1 MAALFDGL
9 MLRIIFLMFFIFSR
23 CSIVYGWDSVDL
35 ELFDL
40 VEEIK
45 DNFYDILGLKQL
57 VAVSE
62 VLKDEEKRKRYD
74 GILRDGLPDWRQP
87 VFYYRSVRKMGL
99 IEFTIL
105 LFLILTIGH
114 YIVAWSI
121 YLEKKLELE
130 ELLFSKKKREDKK
143 RNKKLKSKLND
154 EDIPDL
160 ADIMEKPSRPRR
172 RQRVNIPQEDTED
185 NSWEGAPVTNVLKM
199 ATDNGDHSAVTEK
212 SGEWTD
218 HEQSLLTRA
227 MVKFPGGTP
236 NRWEKIAVEIGR
248 SVEEVTKQ
256 MKKLKQ
262 SYGAPTHSSNAGE
275 GDLSTLVI
283 NKKKA
288 MVSDECLEQADECYN
303 FGSNSNRH
311 RNKSSRSQQT
321 TKNVADRPVSE
332 VSVPSVLRDR
342 TSEQSD
348 GVTKKNVTDDDSTA
362 WSQNQQKQLEIA
374 LQKFPKTVADRWT
387 CIAQAVPGKTKE
399 ECILRYKFLVECV
412 RKKKLAGQQQ

>member
-1 MAALFDGL
+1 
-9 MLRIIFLMFFIFSR
+9 
-23 CSIVYGWDSVDL
+23 
-35 ELFDL
+35 
-40 VEEIK
+40 
-45 DNFYDILGLKQL
+45 
-57 VAVSE
+57 
-62 VLKDEEKRKRYD
+62 
-74 GILRDGLPDWRQP
+74 
-87 VFYYRSVRKMGL
+87 MGL

-160 ADIMEKPSRPRR
+160 ADMMVQEVGVLKPTMWDLLPFKMTLWLIGFFKSLPERYQALVEYLEERRKQKVEEEEDEDDDDDEFEEKPSRPRR

-185 NSWEGAPVTNVLKM
+185 TSWEGAPVTNLMKIS
-199 ATDNGDHSAVTEK
+199 TDNSEQSTVTEK

-218 HEQSLLTRA
+218 QEQSLLTRA

-248 SVEEVTKQ
+248 SVEEVTQQ

-275 GDLSTLVI
+275 GDLNTLII

-288 MVSDECLEQADECYN
+288 IVSDECLEQADECYN
-303 FGSNSNRH
+303 FGSNSNHH
-311 RNKSSRSQQT
+311 RNKSSRSQQA
-321 TKNVADRPVSE
+321 TKNAADRPVSQ
-332 VSVPSVLRDR
+332 VSVPSVVRDR

-348 GVTKKNVTDDDSTA
+348 SVTKKNVTDDDSTV

-374 LQKFPKTVADRWT
+374 LQQFPKTVAERWS